1 MSRLSNLSKEIQMN
15 AIAKIWISPNHS
27 FLVKSNYR
35 NMNNAFNFE
44 FVQLEAILCYVW
56 CVCPAQF
63 YLHIFASFIVLHSFS
78 RLFGSISTKDY
89 KVASLRASLLLN
101 LFEHSFICSL
111 AREYQRTHTHT
122 YDIHII
128 YGILKYSV
136 TKAYILTASNELHKI
151 KFNQ

>member
-1 MSRLSNLSKEIQMN
+1 MN

-27 FLVKSNYR
+27 FLLKSNYR

-56 CVCPAQF
+56 CVCPAQVLF
-63 YLHIFASFIVLHSFS
+63 THILFIRCTSFVFS
-78 RLFGSISTKDY
+78 LIWLDFHKRLLSCF
-89 KVASLRASLLLN
+89 VACFTSSVH

-111 AREYQRTHTHT
+111 ARKYQRTYT
-122 YDIHII
+122 YVRTTNIYNIRYII
-128 YGILKYSV
+128 KYSV